1 MPLAPN
7 RIPPARIL
15 IVDDNDL
22 GLVARKSVLA
32 ELGHEI
38 VTTSLP
44 HEALEMCSIQKF
56 DLIITDFKMPRMN
69 GIEFIRHLR
78 LVNKTVPVILLSG
91 FTNTLGLSEEN
102 TGANAVIQKSATEVA
117 HLIRSVNQLLSKP
130 ARKPAKSQ
138 GVRVARKSTAA
149 AAE

>member
-1 MPLAPN
+1 MPIAPN
-7 RIPPARIL
+7 RTPPGKIL

-38 VTTSLP
+38 VTTCLP
-44 HEALEMCSIQKF
+44 HVALEMCSVQKF
-56 DLIITDFKMPRMN
+56 DLIVTDFKMPRMN

-78 LVNKTVPVILLSG
+78 LVDKAVPVILLSG

-117 HLIRSVNQLLSKP
+117 HLIRSVNQLLAKP
-130 ARKPAKSQ
+130 ARKPARSQ
-138 GVRVARKSTAA
+138 GSRDATKSKAA